1 MNSTFQDDNGS
12 CSDWSASSGF
22 PGHEDRSSLFPIIC
36 VLYLN
41 DLSLEALLSITS
53 ILCF

>member
-22 PGHEDRSSLFPIIC
+22 PGREDRFGLFPIIC
-36 VLYLN
+36 VPYLN
-41 DLSLEALLSITS
+41 DLSLEALLSTTS
-53 ILCF
+53 ISCL